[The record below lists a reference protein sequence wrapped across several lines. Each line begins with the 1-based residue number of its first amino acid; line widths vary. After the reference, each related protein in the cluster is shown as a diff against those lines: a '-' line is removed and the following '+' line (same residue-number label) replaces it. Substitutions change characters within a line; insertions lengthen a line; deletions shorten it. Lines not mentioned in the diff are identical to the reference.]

1 MQNDFIYC
9 LYVFVCVNNVICSQV
24 ELSFFFHA
32 YNHFNYFTTDTL
44 FYGLTDVLL
53 SSGRLASLVILAWS
67 HFICRHN
74 LSSVLLFMVLFKLFS
89 FCYEFVLF

>member
-1 MQNDFIYC
+1 MGIFFLLYNLSNAGSVQNDFIYC

-32 YNHFNYFTTDTL
+32 YNRFNYFTTDTL

-53 SSGRLASLVILAWS
+53 SSGRLASLV
-67 HFICRHN
+67 
-74 LSSVLLFMVLFKLFS
+74 KLFWRGVILS
-89 FCYEFVLF
+89 LDTI